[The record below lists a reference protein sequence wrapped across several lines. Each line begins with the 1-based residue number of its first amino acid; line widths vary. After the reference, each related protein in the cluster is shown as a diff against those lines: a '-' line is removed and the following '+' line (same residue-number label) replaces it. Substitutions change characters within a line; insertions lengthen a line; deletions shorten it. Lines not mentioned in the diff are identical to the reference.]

1 VVTRFWLLIGLFAGS
16 TLLHAQAAP
25 TAARLG
31 DLQIGVGYGLANS
44 DYSPERFKG
53 IAAYGGFDFTPHFGA
68 EVDFR
73 LLKDPS
79 PAAMYEKTYEVGV
92 RYHRTY
98 RRITPYAKIMVGRGV
113 FNYQY
118 NVANLA
124 YNMFAGGGGVDYRA
138 LRFLSV
144 RADFEYQH
152 WFGFP
157 PHGLAPTVGTIGVAY
172 HFGTSRGEGR

>member
-1 VVTRFWLLIGLFAGS
+1 VLKRLLLLAGLFAGS
-16 TLLHAQAAP
+16 TLAHAQAAP
-25 TAARLG
+25 TASRVG

-44 DYSPERFKG
+44 DYAPERFKG
-53 IAAYGGFDFTPHFGA
+53 IAAYGGFDFTPHFGVEA
-68 EVDFR
+68 DFR
-73 LLKDPS
+73 LLNDPS
-79 PAAMYEKTYEVGV
+79 PAALYEKTYEIGG

-98 RRITPYAKIMVGRGV
+98 GRISPYAKLMAGRGV

-118 NVANLA
+118 SVANLA

-138 LRFLSV
+138 MRFLSV

-157 PHGLAPTVGTIGVAY
+157 PDGLTPTVGSIGVAY
-172 HFGTSRGEGR
+172 HFGTSREVR

>member
-1 VVTRFWLLIGLFAGS
+1 MLKRLWLLIGLSAGS

-25 TAARLG
+25 TASRIG

-44 DYSPERFKG
+44 DYAPEKFKG
-53 IAAYGGFDFTPHFGA
+53 IAAYGGFDFTPHFGVEA
-68 EVDFR
+68 DFR
-73 LLKDPS
+73 LLNDSS
-79 PAAMYEKTYEVGV
+79 PAAFYEKTYEVGG

-98 RRITPYAKIMVGRGV
+98 GRISPYVKIMAGRGV

-118 NVANLA
+118 SVANLA
-124 YNMFAGGGGVDYRA
+124 YNMIAGGGGVDYRA
-138 LRFLSV
+138 MRFLSV

-152 WFGFP
+152 WYGFP

-172 HFGTSRGEGR
+172 HFGTSSEGR